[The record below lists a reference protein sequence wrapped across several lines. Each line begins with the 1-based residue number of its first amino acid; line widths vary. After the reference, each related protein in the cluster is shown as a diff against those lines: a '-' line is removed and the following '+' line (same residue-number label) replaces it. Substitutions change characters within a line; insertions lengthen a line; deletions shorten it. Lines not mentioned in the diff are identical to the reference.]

1 MNFVVVNHDPPSG
14 ASACDA
20 CSRVLQP
27 GYLREMRTPRR
38 YCGHNCYHQHQLTT
52 NLMPWSF
59 SGLTA
64 VGISKGYL
72 PDYGHAVEIVT
83 LFGAIATWRYTTQM
97 WALSRTLA
105 EAFLSAHERI
115 ATKGGD
121 T

>member
-1 MNFVVVNHDPPSG
+1 MNFVVVNHEPPFG

-27 GYLREMRTPRR
+27 GYLREMRTQRR
-38 YCGHNCYHQHQLTT
+38 YCGHNWLSPTPADNQLDA
-52 NLMPWSF
+52 LVIF
-59 SGLTA
+59 LTA

-72 PDYGHAVEIVT
+72 PDYENAVEMVT